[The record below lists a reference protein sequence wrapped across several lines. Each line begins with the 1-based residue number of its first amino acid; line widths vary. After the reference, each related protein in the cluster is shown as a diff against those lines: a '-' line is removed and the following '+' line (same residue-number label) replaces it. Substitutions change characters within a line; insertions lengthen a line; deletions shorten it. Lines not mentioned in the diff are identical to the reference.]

1 MELLMLLREYASEIV
16 STLALFSL
24 VVEVTPIKIN
34 PLTWILQAAGKRM
47 NGDILKR
54 LDALEEQLKTQDQK
68 IDNNEK
74 DRIRYEILDFAR
86 ACRKKELHTKEEFDH
101 IFEQYDKYEV
111 ILAKLEQPNG
121 KVTQAMKYISALY
134 VEIHENDTFDA

>member
-54 LDALEEQLKTQDQK
+54 LDALEAQLKTQDQK

-121 KVTQAMKYISALY
+121 KVTQAMKFISALY